1 MIVIG
6 LSSGTSVDG
15 IDVAVADLRLA
26 GGDVLLTPIAHRD
39 VPHPPALRE
48 DILAALPPAPTT
60 MAEVCRLDTLIG
72 QAFAQAARD
81 AIAELCPGRT
91 ADLVVSHGQTVF
103 HWIED
108 GRARGTLQLGQPA
121 WIAEATGVP
130 VVSDVRARDIAAGG
144 QGAPLAST
152 FDVLWLAGRGAPAA
166 ALNIGGIANLTV
178 VAPGHDPL
186 AFDTGPGN
194 ALLDIAASSIGDGA
208 ERMDRDGRRALRGR
222 VHEGLLAR
230 LRADPYYAR
239 PAPKSTGK
247 EVFHGDY
254 LDAALAGFDVAGD
267 DVFAT
272 LVELTA
278 TTIAD
283 ACARHGVAE
292 VVASGGGLRNPALV
306 AALRSALGPAPLRFS
321 DSLGIDPDAKEAYL
335 FALLGFLTW
344 NDIPGTVP
352 SCTGA
357 ARPTPVGRISPPERP
372 HPGGLRLRLG
382 PDAG

>member
-15 IDVAVADLRLA
+15 IDVAVADLRLEE
-26 GGDVLLTPIAHRD
+26 GDVLLTPLAHRE
-39 VPHPPALRE
+39 VPYPAELR
-48 DILAALPPAPTT
+48 DAVLAALPPAPTT
-60 MAEVCRLDTLIG
+60 LAEVCRLDTLIG
-72 QAFAQAARD
+72 RAFADAARSAVTD
-81 AIAELCPGRT
+81 LCPLAT

-108 GRARGTLQLGQPA
+108 GRAQGTLQLGQPA
-121 WIAEATGVP
+121 WIAEATGLP

-152 FDVLWLAGRGAPAA
+152 FDALWLAGRPEPAA

-178 VAPGHDPL
+178 VAPGRDPV

-194 ALLDIAASSIGDGA
+194 ALLDAAAARLAGD
-208 ERMDRDGRRALRGR
+208 RMDRGGERALRGR
-222 VHEGLLAR
+222 VHPGLLAR

-247 EVFHGDY
+247 ELFHAAY
-254 LDAALAGFDVAGD
+254 LDAALDGLDVAED
-267 DVFAT
+267 DLFAT

-278 TTIAD
+278 GTVAD
-283 ACARHGVAE
+283 ACRAHGVTE

-306 AALRSALGPAPLRFS
+306 AALRAALAPAELR
-321 DSLGIDPDAKEAYL
+321 DSTDLGVDPDAKEAYL
-335 FALLGFLTW
+335 FALLGFLTYSGV
-344 NDIPGTVP
+344 PATVP

-357 ARPTPVGRISPPERP
+357 ERATLAGRITPAEGGVP
-372 HPGGLRLRLG
+372 HPRRLRLTA
-382 PDAG
+382 PAV